1 MLGVRATSLKQSKRS
16 SLDTEVFSLRGPR
29 FWIEPVHNRII
40 FDSSLKVQLLGCFTI
55 LMLMKIERGQATAAA
70 ATTTPAAAAAA
81 ARHSRGLK
89 LIDDSMTA
97 VR

>member
-40 FDSSLKVQLLGCFTI
+40 FDSSLKVQLLGFLI
-55 LMLMKIERGQATAAA
+55 LYTMGEKI
-70 ATTTPAAAAAA
+70 
-81 ARHSRGLK
+81 
-89 LIDDSMTA
+89 A
-97 VR
+97 VVGWAQS